1 MPSVANLKKKF
12 SGTSKVTVPKGKN
25 TGQAAKKLTLK
36 KNTTNYAR
44 HGVNLPAGKNV
55 GQVAKKLTLKK
66 NNTNYARHGVN
77 LPAGK
82 NVGQVAKKLTLKK
95 NNTNYAR
102 YGVNMPAGKNFG
114 MVGTKLNL
122 SPKNENYERHGVNMP
137 AGKNYGMVGTK
148 LNLTR
153 HNGTLQ
159 KSYSPLQPGMSNRL
173 GAMSTP
179 SRYRPSG
186 PTWLR
191 NGVNM
196 RNASD
201 VTGVAE
207 NKVLGITRHPNV
219 LGKMS
224 SPTRPSTG
232 MSPASMGP
240 IAVVPNRGRNNL
252 NNLNNNTPRS
262 RKANNRNPFNSL
274 SGVNLLTRNNRR
286 MTRVQRARAR
296 NGSGNN
302 FPYEFRSGVNILIP
316 NEQGSIAEMDS
327 YGNLNVEND
336 EGHIST
342 LHPEP
347 GQKVQVMY
355 NRRENEWNESNL
367 EHNENGPW
375 FTPRSPNGNM
385 EAFPV
390 TKNKPSAVN
399 MGVVNRP
406 N

>member
-12 SGTSKVTVPKGKN
+12 SGTSKVNIPKNKN
-25 TGQAAKKLTLK
+25 TSTK
-36 KNTTNYAR
+36 
-44 HGVNLPAGKNV
+44 
-55 GQVAKKLTLKK
+55 AKKLTLKK
-66 NNTNYARHGVN
+66 NNTNYARYGVN
-77 LPAGK
+77 MPAGK

-102 YGVNMPAGKNFG
+102 YGVNMPAGKNVGQVAKKLTLKKNNTNYARHGVNMPAGKNFG

-122 SPKNENYERHGVNMP
+122 SHRDEEETHGINLP
-137 AGKNYGMVGTK
+137 AGKNVSTLAPR

-153 HNGTLQ
+153 RNGVLQ
-159 KSYSPLQPGMSNRL
+159 KSYSPLQPGMPNRL
-173 GAMSTP
+173 GAMSSP

-186 PTWLR
+186 STFLR

-232 MSPASMGP
+232 MSPASAGP
-240 IAVVPNRGRNNL
+240 IVVPNRGRNNL

-262 RKANNRNPFNSL
+262 RKANKANNRNPFNSL

-286 MTRVQRARAR
+286 AARVQTARAR

-302 FPYEFRSGVNILIP
+302 FPYEFRSGVNTLIP
-316 NEQGSIAEMDS
+316 NETGSIAGIDS
-327 YGNLNVEND
+327 SENLNVEND

-342 LHPEP
+342 LHLEP
-347 GQKVQVMY
+347 GQTFHGMY
-355 NRRENEWNESNL
+355 
-367 EHNENGPW
+367 
-375 FTPRSPNGNM
+375 
-385 EAFPV
+385 
-390 TKNKPSAVN
+390 
-399 MGVVNRP
+399 
-406 N
+406 

>member
-1 MPSVANLKKKF
+1 MPSVAELKKKF
-12 SGTSKVTVPKGKN
+12 SGTSKVNVPKNKN
-25 TGQAAKKLTLK
+25 TSATKGKKETTK
-36 KNTTNYAR
+36 KNSPKR
-44 HGVNLPAGKNV
+44 SHLPAGKNTS
-55 GQVAKKLTLKK
+55 QVAKKLTLKK

-102 YGVNMPAGKNFG
+102 HGVNMPAGKNFG

-137 AGKNYGMVGTK
+137 AGKNFGMVGTK
-148 LNLTR
+148 LNLSR

-159 KSYSPLQPGMSNRL
+159 KSYSPLQPGTPNRL
-173 GAMSTP
+173 GTMSSP
-179 SRYRPSG
+179 SRYRPKG
-186 PTWLR
+186 PTWLK
-191 NGVNM
+191 NGTKNV
-196 RNASD
+196 SD

-232 MSPASMGP
+232 MSPASSGP
-240 IAVVPNRGRNNL
+240 IVVAPINRGNNNL
-252 NNLNNNTPRS
+252 NNLNNNTPTS
-262 RKANNRNPFNSL
+262 RRANNRNPFNSL

-286 MTRVQRARAR
+286 NARIQAARSR

-316 NEQGSIAEMDS
+316 NETGSIAEIDS

-336 EGHIST
+336 EGHITT

-367 EHNENGPW
+367 EINNESLNGP
-375 FTPRSPNGNM
+375 
-385 EAFPV
+385 PV
-390 TKNKPSAVN
+390 SKNKPSSTAVN

-406 N
+406 NAA